1 MLKGDVVVKKILVL
15 ASLGMATVAQAD
27 DAYLRLR
34 CDGEAAGALV
44 SINGAKKGECPVDLV
59 VPEGKIR
66 LSVRKSM
73 SEHSFKLYEKELFLS
88 AGAMKRESVVLGPLQ
103 FTAEGQRLE
112 NERIAREKAEAEAQA
127 AALAEKRRLEE
138 EEKAK
143 YGITVQALDT
153 LSSKDD
159 AELGPFSWSTMA
171 TGIIIDLPLFTL
183 SDVSSGKKVFRTAAD
198 PAAFAKPGSMVG
210 RVQAAESLPES

>member
-1 MLKGDVVVKKILVL
+1 MKKILLL
-15 ASLGMATVAQAD
+15 AAFGVASFAQAD

-34 CDGEAAGALV
+34 CDGDAAGALV

-66 LSVRKSM
+66 LSVRKSV

-112 NERIAREKAEAEAQA
+112 NERLAREKAAAEAQA
-127 AALAEKRRLEE
+127 AALAEQKRLEAE
-138 EEKAK
+138 EEAK
-143 YGITVQALDT
+143 YGVVVKTFDI
-153 LSSKDD
+153 LSCKEDPD
-159 AELGPFSWSTMA
+159 LNPISWSTLA
-171 TGIIIDLPLFTL
+171 TGAIIDLPLFTL
-183 SDVSSGKKVFRTAAD
+183 TDVSSGKQLFRTAAD

-210 RVQAAESLPES
+210 RMQATERGLPEG

>member
-1 MLKGDVVVKKILVL
+1 MKKILVL